1 MLHSFPLIVADESV
15 DGRIISALKD
25 AGYEVLSIAAD
36 YPGISD
42 REVIGV
48 GLQEKGINNHRR

>member
-15 DGRIISALKD
+15 DGRIILALKD

-36 YPGISD
+36 YLGISD
-42 REVIGV
+42 REVIGLV
-48 GLQEKGINNHRR
+48 FRKRHL